1 MFQTS
6 GLCCPSAVGWA
17 EAAGP
22 EAGAG
27 AVPLPQIVLWMPSAP
42 TRAASG
48 GIVSSSCRGW
58 GPSVEESD
66 ASTSATIASLV
77 YLYCCLFLYII
88 KSCKMAY
95 SSTVSNANASITIH
109 ARMYVCILCIHVC
122 VYAIDLLCKGWSSDV
137 LGSANLDRFD
147 FLMSLQE
154 MWSVSCQIVYTLS
167 HKYMN
172 NDSEFGNDMIWY
184 LYLRFY

>member
-1 MFQTS
+1 MIITVFWPMFQTS

-42 TRAASG
+42 THAASG

-58 GPSVEESD
+58 GPSVEESG

-122 VYAIDLLCKGWSSDV
+122 VYSSYV
-137 LGSANLDRFD
+137 CTYICVCSPFYAGMHMYA
-147 FLMSLQE
+147 MY
-154 MWSVSCQIVYTLS
+154 VCICVYA
-167 HKYMN
+167 YVCV
-172 NDSEFGNDMIWY
+172 
-184 LYLRFY
+184 